1 MEYQVAR
8 LAEVHRLQVR
18 SRVQHLLHTG
28 APFRPFVT
36 DHHHVAGFHLTAQ
49 NTVAGLFL
57 RFEYFGSSLE
67 AENVFVH
74 FGRFD
79 DTAVLGDIT
88 EKYGQSTVFDISV
101 FEIANTPFRTVGIE
115 LVVIV
120 FLRAHHE
127 VEPVAR
133 CAFPKPFR
141 FGGTCSVSYRI
152 LFDGFG

>member
-1 MEYQVAR
+1 MFR
-8 LAEVHRLQVR
+8 FDIRG
-18 SRVQHLLHTG
+18 RVEHLLHAG
-28 APFRPFVT
+28 ASFGSFVDDD
-36 DHHHVAGFHLTAQ
+36 DHVSALHFPAEYAFAS
-49 NTVAGLFL
+49 LFL
-57 RFEYFGSSLE
+57 RFEYFGSSFE

-74 FGRFD
+74 SGCFN

-152 LFDGFG
+152 QFDGFG